1 MIILKLYFNIRNDHK
16 LFQEPF
22 LIVDFVLSFFLL
34 EFVIQLTT
42 NFSVFSHGIST
53 ETNNNVES
61 NIQNPI
67 VAR

>member
-1 MIILKLYFNIRNDHK
+1 MGEFGLG
-16 LFQEPF
+16 
-22 LIVDFVLSFFLL
+22 FVGF

-61 NIQNPI
+61 IIQNPI